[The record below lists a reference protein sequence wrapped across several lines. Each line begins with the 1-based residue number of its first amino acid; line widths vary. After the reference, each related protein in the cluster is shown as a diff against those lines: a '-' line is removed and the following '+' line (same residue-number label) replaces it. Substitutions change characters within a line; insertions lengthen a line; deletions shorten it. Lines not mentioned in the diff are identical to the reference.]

1 MSSRKRPPA
10 LSTATADGFVMGE
23 GAGLIV
29 IESLEHA
36 LARGAT
42 PLAELVGY
50 GTSADAYHLTAGPED
65 GKRRAPGHGNGHS
78 SGGGD
83 SRRDLTIST
92 PTPPRLR

>member
-1 MSSRKRPPA
+1 
-10 LSTATADGFVMGE
+10 MGE

-50 GTSADAYHLTAGPED
+50 GTSADAYHLTAARKTGTAHVGPW
-65 GKRRAPGHGNGHS
+65 RPQFARPG
-78 SGGGD
+78 
-83 SRRDLTIST
+83 
-92 PTPPRLR
+92 